1 MLKQLKLTLI
11 YEDKYNVSQ
20 NEYRVDL
27 YHDGKLVSSEEYIN
41 NSELDELLER
51 YQKEGYLECYTQ
63 EEVNIAKRSYDIYAK
78 QVVGGPKEW
87 EFIGQDDNDMP
98 MYKCPMCGRKQFGR
112 SKYCGS
118 CGNRLIW
125 EEENA

>member
-11 YEDKYNVSQ
+11 YEDKCNLSQ
-20 NEYRVDL
+20 NEYRIDL

-41 NSELDELLER
+41 NSELDELLEQ
-51 YQKEGYLECYTQ
+51 YQVEGYEECYTE
-63 EEVNIAKRSYDIYAK
+63 EEVRQDKAVFEIRSKY
-78 QVVGGPKEW
+78 VVGGPKEW

-98 MYKCPMCGRKQFGR
+98 MYKCPVCGRKQFGR
-112 SKYCGS
+112 SKYCGN